1 MGTMSKR
8 ERVLRTLAFQETDRV
23 PIYDILQN
31 DGLIEYLSG
40 ESLTVENG
48 NHVKGRAIGNCLDM
62 TRMPG
67 GPAQPGI
74 VHNEDGT
81 VTQVER
87 WTAWVI
93 EHPWQ
98 NQQEL
103 AQWVERRIDQE
114 NKRLFD
120 SAYRERF
127 RQHSMYFQGL
137 FGDDTVQI
145 VESGAG
151 LTEMYSPMGWETFAY
166 LLVDEPELMEAWL
179 ESRNQAELRRVACIA
194 DPELIP
200 IALTYDDIAY
210 KTSTHVSPAWLRKYW
225 LPRLKKLNAAWHE
238 RGTRCIFHSDGNLW
252 GVLDDLI
259 AAGIDGIN
267 PIEVQAGMTVGAL
280 RAKYP
285 KLILTGGIDVSE
297 LLPFGTPE
305 QVHAAALDNINATDG
320 LGYFLGS
327 STELHWEIPTCNI
340 MAMFEAAWHRAKR

>member
-1 MGTMSKR
+1 MATLSKR

-31 DGLIEYLSG
+31 DGLIEHLAG
-40 ESLTVENG
+40 EKLTVENG
-48 NHVKGRAIGNCLDM
+48 NRVKAQAIRHCLDM

-67 GPAQPGI
+67 GPEQPR
-74 VHNEDGT
+74 VSRNEDGT
-81 VTQVER
+81 VVQVER

-93 EHPWQ
+93 ERPWH

-103 AQWVERRIDQE
+103 IRWVEQQIDKE
-114 NKRLFD
+114 NARVLS

-127 RQHSMYFQGL
+127 HQHIAYFQGL

-145 VESGAG
+145 IESGAG

-166 LLVDEPELMEAWL
+166 LLVDEPELMDAWL
-179 ESRNQAELRRVACIA
+179 EARNQAELRRVACIA
-194 DPELIP
+194 DPEVIP
-200 IALTYDDIAY
+200 VALTYDDIAY
-210 KTSTHVSPAWLRKYW
+210 KTSTHVSPAWLRRYW
-225 LPRLKKLNAAWHE
+225 LPRLKRLNAAWHE

-252 GVLDDLI
+252 AVLDDLI

-267 PIEVQAGMTVGAL
+267 PIEVQAGMTVRAL

-285 KLILTGGIDVSE
+285 KLVLTGGIDVSE

-305 QVHAAALDNINATDG
+305 QVRTAASDNISATDG

-340 MAMFEAAWHRAKR
+340 MAMFEAAWQTTQP

>member
-1 MGTMSKR
+1 MNNLSKR

-31 DGLIEYLSG
+31 DGLIERLAG
-40 ESLTVENG
+40 EKLTVENG
-48 NHVKGRAIGNCLDM
+48 RRVKGKAIGRCLDM
-62 TRMPG
+62 TRMPE
-67 GPAQPGI
+67 GPGQPRI
-74 VHNEDGT
+74 QRNEDGT

-93 EHPWQ
+93 ERPWHTQ
-98 NQQEL
+98 HDLVE
-103 AQWVERRIDQE
+103 WVEKRIERE
-114 NKRLFD
+114 NGLLFD
-120 SAYRERF
+120 AAYRERF
-127 RQHSMYFQGL
+127 HRQIAYSREL

-145 VESGAG
+145 IESGTG

-179 ESRNQAELRRVACIA
+179 EARNQAELRRVACIA
-194 DPELIP
+194 NPDIIP
-200 IALTYDDIAY
+200 VALTYDDIAY
-210 KTSTHVSPAWLRKYW
+210 KTSTHVSPAWLRRYW
-225 LPRLKKLNAAWHE
+225 LPRLKRLNAAWHE

-252 GVLDDLI
+252 AVLDDLV

-267 PIEVQAGMTVGAL
+267 PIEVQAGMTVRAL

-305 QVHAAALDNINATDG
+305 QVRAAALDNIAATDG

-327 STELHWEIPTCNI
+327 STEIHWEIPTDNI
-340 MAMFEAAWHRAKR
+340 MAMFEAVWKGSLI